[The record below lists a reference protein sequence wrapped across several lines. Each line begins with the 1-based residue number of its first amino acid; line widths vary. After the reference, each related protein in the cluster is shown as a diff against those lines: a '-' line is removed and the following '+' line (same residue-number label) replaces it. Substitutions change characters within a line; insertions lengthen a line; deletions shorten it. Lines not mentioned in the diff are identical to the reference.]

1 MMSDLKADDGKQAL
15 RCLEHLLY
23 PVPASELHNAAATM
37 AQELGQSV
45 SNFGSAA
52 GYWTFEVVERF
63 LLDRGM
69 KCTRACL
76 DGVWQLDSLHF
87 LQSHPGMVGLVD
99 VHSLH
104 SYVRRNGSWC
114 GEDGED
120 MFLSLNSVLVHRMWT
135 PLLPFYNRNS
145 AFHITVD
152 SAQWER
158 HECQP
163 SSCWRVEPV
172 SYEGRETAVK
182 AQMRLHKKSAI
193 LMSNSNEIVL
203 CRPAKRGWETTTLL
217 NYECMPTV
225 VRARHVAET
234 LADRIVSHI
243 EQNQNQGWS
252 VMAHALF
259 SALQHLNGRVTSE
272 DFSTLTPQEREV
284 LRLYEQ
290 GLETLSSKRTPR

>member
-1 MMSDLKADDGKQAL
+1 MSDLKADDGNQAI

-23 PVPASELHNAAATM
+23 TVPTSELHNAAATL
-37 AQELGQSV
+37 AQESGQSV
-45 SNFGSAA
+45 SNFGRAA

-63 LLDRGM
+63 LMDRGM

-76 DGVWQLDSLHF
+76 DRVWQLDSLHF
-87 LQSHPGMVGLVD
+87 LQSHPGLVGLID
-99 VHSLH
+99 VQSLH
-104 SYVRRNGSWC
+104 SYVRRDGSWR

-120 MFLSLNSVLVHRMWT
+120 MPPPVNSVLVHRMWT
-135 PLLPFYNRNS
+135 PLLPFYNSNR

-152 SAQWER
+152 NAQWER
-158 HECQP
+158 HECHP

-182 AQMRLHKKSAI
+182 AQMRLHKKSAM
-193 LMSNSNEIVL
+193 LMSNNNEIVL

-217 NYECMPTV
+217 NYECMPTNDM
-225 VRARHVAET
+225 ARHVAET
-234 LADRIVSHI
+234 LADRIVGHI
-243 EQNQNQGWS
+243 EQHQNQGWS

-259 SALQHLNGRVTSE
+259 SALQHLSGRVTSE
-272 DFSTLTPQEREV
+272 DFSTLTPREQEV

-290 GLETLSSKRTPR
+290 GLDSLSYK

>member
-1 MMSDLKADDGKQAL
+1 MSDLKADDGKQAV

-23 PVPASELHNAAATM
+23 PVPESELHNVAATM
-37 AQELGQSV
+37 AQESGQSV
-45 SNFGSAA
+45 SMFGSAV

-63 LLDRGM
+63 LLNRGM
-69 KCTRACL
+69 KCTVACTGGL
-76 DGVWQLDSLHF
+76 WQLDSLHF
-87 LQSHPGMVGLVD
+87 LQSHPGLVGLID
-99 VHSLH
+99 VNSLH
-104 SYVRRNGSWC
+104 SYVRRNGSWG
-114 GEDGED
+114 GEAEED
-120 MFLSLNSVLVHRMWT
+120 MPPVDNSVVVHRMWT

-152 SAQWER
+152 NAQWER

-182 AQMRLHKKSAI
+182 AQMRLHKKSTI

-225 VRARHVAET
+225 DRAKHVAET
-234 LADRIVSHI
+234 LADRIVGHI
-243 EQNQNQGWS
+243 ERHQNQGWS

-259 SALQHLNGRVTSE
+259 SALQHLNGRVTAE

-290 GLETLSSKRTPR
+290 GLGSLSSK

>member
-1 MMSDLKADDGKQAL
+1 MDAIMSDLKTDDGNQAI

-23 PVPASELHNAAATM
+23 TVPTSELHNVAATL
-37 AQELGQSV
+37 AQESGQSV
-45 SNFGSAA
+45 SKFGSAA

-69 KCTRACL
+69 KCSRACL
-76 DGVWQLDSLHF
+76 GGLWQLDSLQF
-87 LQSHPGMVGLVD
+87 LQSHPGLVGLID

-104 SYVRRNGSWC
+104 SYVRHGGSWR
-114 GEDGED
+114 GKDGED
-120 MFLSLNSVLVHRMWT
+120 MPSILNSVLVHRMWT
-135 PLLPFYNRNS
+135 PLLPFYNSNS

-152 SAQWER
+152 NAQWER

-182 AQMRLHKKSAI
+182 TQMRTHKKSAI

-203 CRPAKRGWETTTLL
+203 CRPAKHGWDTTTLL
-217 NYECMPTV
+217 NYECMPMADM
-225 VRARHVAET
+225 ARNVAET
-234 LADRIVSHI
+234 LADRIVGHI

-259 SALQHLNGRVTSE
+259 SALQHLNGRVRPD
-272 DFSTLTPQEREV
+272 DFSTLTPQEQEMMG
-284 LRLYEQ
+284 LYEQ
-290 GLETLSSKRTPR
+290 GLRTLSSK

>member
-1 MMSDLKADDGKQAL
+1 MSDLKADDGKQAV

-23 PVPASELHNAAATM
+23 TVPASALHNVAATL
-37 AQELGQSV
+37 AQESDHSV
-45 SNFGSAA
+45 SIFGSAA

-76 DGVWQLDSLHF
+76 DGIWQLDSLQF
-87 LQSHPGMVGLVD
+87 LQSHPGLVGLID
-99 VHSLH
+99 CPSLH
-104 SYVRRNGSWC
+104 SYVLRGGSWS

-120 MFLSLNSVLVHRMWT
+120 MPRIDNSVVVHRMWT
-135 PLLPFYNRNS
+135 PLLPFYNSNR

-152 SAQWER
+152 NAQWER

-203 CRPAKRGWETTTLL
+203 CRPAKRGWETSTLL

-225 VRARHVAET
+225 ALARSVAET
-234 LADRIVSHI
+234 LANRIVGHI

-259 SALQHLNGRVTSE
+259 SALQHLNGRVKPE
-272 DFSTLTPQEREV
+272 DFSTLTPQERDV

-290 GLETLSSKRTPR
+290 GLKTL

>member
-1 MMSDLKADDGKQAL
+1 MSDLKSDNGKQAV

-23 PVPASELHNAAATM
+23 TVPDSELHNVAATM
-37 AQELGQSV
+37 AQESGQSV
-45 SNFGSAA
+45 SMFGSAV

-63 LLDRGM
+63 LVNRGM
-69 KCTRACL
+69 KCTVACTGGL
-76 DGVWQLDSLHF
+76 WQLDSLHF
-87 LQSHPGMVGLVD
+87 LQSHPGLVGLID
-99 VHSLH
+99 VNSLH

-114 GEDGED
+114 GEHGED
-120 MFLSLNSVLVHRMWT
+120 MPHVDNSVVVHRMWT
-135 PLLPFYNRNS
+135 PLLPFYNRNQ

-152 SAQWER
+152 NTQWER

-203 CRPAKRGWETTTLL
+203 CRPATRGWETTTLL
-217 NYECMPTV
+217 NYECLPQV
-225 VRARHVAET
+225 DVARKVAET
-234 LADRIVSHI
+234 LADRIVGHI
-243 EQNQNQGWS
+243 EQHQNQGWS

-259 SALQHLNGRVTSE
+259 SALQHLSGSVKSE
-272 DFSTLTPQEREV
+272 DFSTLTPNEQDE
-284 LRLYEQ
+284 LRAYEQ
-290 GLETLSSKRTPR
+290 GLESLSYK

>member
-1 MMSDLKADDGKQAL
+1 
-15 RCLEHLLY
+15 
-23 PVPASELHNAAATM
+23 
-37 AQELGQSV
+37 
-45 SNFGSAA
+45 
-52 GYWTFEVVERF
+52 
-63 LLDRGM
+63 
-69 KCTRACL
+69 
-76 DGVWQLDSLHF
+76 
-87 LQSHPGMVGLVD
+87 
-99 VHSLH
+99 
-104 SYVRRNGSWC
+104 
-114 GEDGED
+114 
-120 MFLSLNSVLVHRMWT
+120 MWT
-135 PLLPFYNRNS
+135 PLLPFYNSNR

-152 SAQWER
+152 NAQWKR

-182 AQMRLHKKSAI
+182 AQMRLHKKSTI

-225 VRARHVAET
+225 DRAKHVAET
-234 LADRIVSHI
+234 LADRIVGHI
-243 EQNQNQGWS
+243 ERHQNQGWS

-259 SALQHLNGRVTSE
+259 SALQHLNGRVTAE

-290 GLETLSSKRTPR
+290 GLGSLSSR

>member
-1 MMSDLKADDGKQAL
+1 MSDLKADDGKQAI

-23 PVPASELHNAAATM
+23 TVPASALHNVAATL
-37 AQELGQSV
+37 AQEFGQSV
-45 SNFGSAA
+45 SIFGSAA

-76 DGVWQLDSLHF
+76 DGSWQLDSLQF
-87 LQSHPGMVGLVD
+87 LQSHPGLVGLID
-99 VHSLH
+99 CHCLH
-104 SYVRRNGSWC
+104 SYVLRGASWS

-120 MFLSLNSVLVHRMWT
+120 MPRIDNSVVVHRMWT
-135 PLLPFYNRNS
+135 PLLPFYNSNR

-152 SAQWER
+152 NAQWER

-182 AQMRLHKKSAI
+182 AQMRIHKKSAI

-203 CRPAKRGWETTTLL
+203 CRPAKRGWETSTLL

-225 VRARHVAET
+225 DLARNVAET
-234 LADRIVSHI
+234 LANRIVGHI

-259 SALQHLNGRVTSE
+259 SALQHLNGRVQPG
-272 DFSTLTPQEREV
+272 DFSTLTPQEQDV

-290 GLETLSSKRTPR
+290 GLETLSSK